1 MDGREELLARVRA
14 RVARCSWDEFL
25 DLSARTLVS
34 RHGVPKSG
42 LWKGFSGAPTAAK
55 AAVGYLAEAY
65 GFSLHVGKGS
75 RRRLSHKSGLVVS
88 VHEPHPRSKPVH
100 PEAVKA
106 LLRAI
111 ERLED
116 ET

>member
-1 MDGREELLARVRA
+1 MDGREELLARIRA

-25 DLSARTLVS
+25 D
-34 RHGVPKSG
+34 
-42 LWKGFSGAPTAAK
+42 
-55 AAVGYLAEAY
+55 LAEAY

-75 RRRLSHKSGLVVS
+75 RRRLSHKSGLAVS

>member
-1 MDGREELLARVRA
+1 MWA
-14 RVARCSWDEFL
+14 RVAGE
-25 DLSARTLVS
+25 
-34 RHGVPKSG
+34 
-42 LWKGFSGAPTAAK
+42 GFHIR
-55 AAVGYLAEAY
+55 AV
-65 GFSLHVGKGS
+65 
-75 RRRLSHKSGLVVS
+75 LVVS